1 MIKSMSS
8 DQKVLAGKS
17 VLRRSQYVRALLRD
31 RYLILLI
38 LPVVVYF
45 ILFAY
50 YPLYGVIIAFK
61 DYRVGLGIWGSPWV
75 GFDHF
80 INFFNGIFFA
90 RLLSNTLLISLYS
103 LLWGFPIPIIFALML
118 NEFRNGAFKR
128 TVQTI
133 SYFPHFISLVVVCGM
148 VIDFLSPTGGIVNQ
162 LIVRLGGTSINFLGQ
177 PQWFRT
183 VLIGST
189 IWQSF
194 GFGSIIYFAAISGIN
209 PELYEAARIDGA
221 GRLRQMWHVTLPG
234 IRPTIVTLLILN
246 IGNIMSVGFERII
259 LLYSPAT
266 YATADVISTY
276 VYRIGL
282 LGAQYSFASAVGLFN
297 SIINIIILLS
307 VNRLSKRMFDTSLW

>member
-1 MIKSMSS
+1 MSS